1 MQDTSEPKRVA
12 FFLGKGGVGKTTLS
26 SAFARGLAAIGRK
39 TLIVSLDPAHNL
51 GDVFNASLSDEPRSL
66 EPGLDGVEINL
77 PAWVKRYLDETR
89 REMKANYSYLSTLNM
104 DGFLNI
110 MKYSPG
116 TEEYAVLWAIEH
128 IWCTYGTDYDTIV
141 FDTPP
146 TALSLRFL
154 ALPTISELWV
164 AELSKL
170 RAAILSK
177 RSTLLKLN
185 PEAPVANSCVDKA
198 DDRVYNKLDVVR
210 KRLALLNEVFRKESF
225 VSMVVNPDM
234 LSLSEGVRI
243 REELDR
249 LGIPIAA
256 VCMNKVGI
264 PGGHD
269 LGAPAALKGLP
280 VFEYDLV
287 PTGIRITEN
296 LEAVDV
302 SKIIAHYSGTE
313 IRSTR

>member
-1 MQDTSEPKRVA
+1 MSVAVQPKRVA

-26 SAFARGLAAIGRK
+26 SAFAKGLADSGSR
-39 TLIVSLDPAHNL
+39 TLIASLDPAHNL
-51 GDVFNASLSDEPRSL
+51 GDIFGTTLTDDPKRLLHN
-66 EPGLDGVEINL
+66 LDGLEINL
-77 PAWVKRYLDETR
+77 AAWVKRYLDETR
-89 REMKANYSYLSTLNM
+89 REMKANYSYQSALNL
-104 DGFLNI
+104 DGFLNV

-128 IWCTYGTDYDTIV
+128 IWCNHAAVYDTIV

-164 AELSKL
+164 DELTKL

-177 RSTLLKLN
+177 RSTLLRLN
-185 PEAPVANSCVDKA
+185 PEAPVANSCVDKSE
-198 DDRVYNKLDVVR
+198 DRIYGKLDSIR
-210 KRLALLNEVFRKESF
+210 KRLSMLNSVFKQESF
-225 VSMVVNPDM
+225 VAVVVNPDM
-234 LSLSEGVRI
+234 LSLSEAGRI

-269 LGAPAALKGLP
+269 QGPGAAISGLP
-280 VFEYDLV
+280 VFEYNLV
-287 PTGIRITEN
+287 DTGIRRLDN
-296 LEAVDV
+296 LNSVNARA
-302 SKIIAHYSGTE
+302 IIDFYRG
-313 IRSTR
+313 STARRTP

>member
-1 MQDTSEPKRVA
+1 MQDKSTPKRVA

-26 SAFARGLAAIGRK
+26 SSFARGLASSGRK
-39 TLIVSLDPAHNL
+39 TLVVSLDPAHNL
-51 GDVFNASLSDEPRSL
+51 GDVFSTSLSDEPRPL
-66 EPGLDGVEINL
+66 APNLDGVEINL
-77 PAWVKRYLDETR
+77 PGWVKRYLDETR
-89 REMKANYSYLSTLNM
+89 REMKANYSYQSVLNM

-128 IWCTYGTDYDTIV
+128 IWCTYAAEYETIV

-177 RSTLLKLN
+177 RSTLLRLN

-198 DDRVYNKLDVVR
+198 DDRVYGKLDVVR
-210 KRLALLNEVFRKESF
+210 KRLVMLNEVFKNESF
-225 VSMVVNPDM
+225 VAMVVNPDM
-234 LSLSEGVRI
+234 LSLSEAVRI

-269 LGAPAALKGLP
+269 QGAPAALKGLP
-280 VFEYDLV
+280 VFDYKLV
-287 PTGIRITEN
+287 PTGIRTTEN
-296 LEAVDV
+296 LEAVDA
-302 SKIIAHYSGTE
+302 SQIIAHYSGTE